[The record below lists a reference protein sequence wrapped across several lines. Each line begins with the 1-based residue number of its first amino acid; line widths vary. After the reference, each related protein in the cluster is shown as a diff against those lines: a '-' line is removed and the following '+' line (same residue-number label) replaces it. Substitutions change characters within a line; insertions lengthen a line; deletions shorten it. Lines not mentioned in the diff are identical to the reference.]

1 MFSEYSYSGPA
12 NYLAGNR
19 HDDEAMESSAQE
31 KPMHRQQQPS
41 PLLHR
46 SMIADATISGAT
58 GLMLMAGAGM
68 LTTLLGMP
76 ESLMRYAGLI
86 LLPFAAMVFYWSNPA
101 RLSRPRVWT
110 IIALN
115 IAWVVASVLLLAAG
129 WTEPTALGV
138 AFVLFQAV
146 VVAVFAELQ
155 YAGLKSLNATGG

>member
-1 MFSEYSYSGPA
+1 
-12 NYLAGNR
+12 
-19 HDDEAMESSAQE
+19 
-31 KPMHRQQQPS
+31 MHRQQQPS

-129 WTEPTALGV
+129 WTEATALGV

-155 YAGLKSLNATGG
+155 YAGLKSLNPTGG